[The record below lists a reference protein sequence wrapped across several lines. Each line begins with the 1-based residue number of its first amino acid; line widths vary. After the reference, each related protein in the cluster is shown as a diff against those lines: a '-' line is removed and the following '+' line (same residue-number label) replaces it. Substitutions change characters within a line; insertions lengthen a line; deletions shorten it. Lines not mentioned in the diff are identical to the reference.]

1 MGRSSSLSEHR
12 VQRYG
17 LLAIWGLIGAG
28 SLLIWGFTQAELPLF
43 WAIGAL
49 AHAVLF
55 DALLR
60 FVGKEKRSPLDWLVI
75 SPFKAIYKALVLL
88 NRYPAGCLPVGVLVF
103 GGLALLDMDGG
114 EWACVFFAVSLF
126 LVWLRVLWN
135 VCTSGPTTLTSDP
148 TSDSDG

>member
-75 SPFKAIYKALVLL
+75 SPFKALYKALALL

-103 GGLALLDMDGG
+103 GGLTLLDMAGL
-114 EWACVFFAVSLF
+114 EWACAFFAVSLF

-135 VCTSGPTTLTSDP
+135 VWTSGP

>member
-12 VQRYG
+12 LQRYV
-17 LLAIWGLIGAG
+17 LLAIWGGISAIA
-28 SLLIWGFTQAELPLF
+28 LLVWCFTQALEALIFAIAPLF
-43 WAIGAL
+43 P
-49 AHAVLF
+49 AVLF

-75 SPFKAIYKALVLL
+75 SPFKALYKALVLL

-103 GGLALLDMDGG
+103 GGLTLLDMEGV
-114 EWACVFFAVSLF
+114 EWTCAFFAVSLF

-135 VCTSGPTTLTSDP
+135 VCTGGPTN
-148 TSDSDG
+148 DSDG

>member
-1 MGRSSSLSEHR
+1 MGRYSSLSEHR
-12 VQRYG
+12 LQRYV
-17 LLAIWGLIGAG
+17 LLAIWGSISAIA
-28 SLLIWGFTQAELPLF
+28 LLVWCFTQALDGLIFAIAPLF
-43 WAIGAL
+43 P
-49 AHAVLF
+49 AVLF

-75 SPFKAIYKALVLL
+75 SPFKALYKALALL

-103 GGLALLDMDGG
+103 GGLTLLDMAGL
-114 EWACVFFAVSLF
+114 EWACAFFAVSLF

-135 VCTSGPTTLTSDP
+135 VWTSGP